1 MSLLKLRTYPDPVL
15 KRQAAPHQTFG
26 PLDQKL
32 FDDMIE
38 TMYRDDGVGLAAPQ
52 VGISK
57 RIFVCSPRM
66 TRGEEYVM
74 VNPVIEKAT
83 GAAVAAEG
91 CLSLPGISADVERAT
106 EVRLTY
112 QDRSGRLHRIEVYDF
127 FARVVQHEMD
137 HLNGKLLIDHFTGKK
152 REELLGQYEKTRT
165 AGDVSKLQD

>member
-1 MSLLKLRTYPDPVL
+1 MARLKVRTYPDPVL
-15 KRQAAPHQTFG
+15 SQQAAPHQTFG

-38 TMYRDDGVGLAAPQ
+38 TMYLDDGVGLAAPQ

-91 CLSLPGISADVERAT
+91 CLSLPGISADIKRAT
-106 EVRLTY
+106 ELQLTY
-112 QDRSGRLHRIEVYDF
+112 QDRVGQLHRIAVHDF
-127 FARVVQHEMD
+127 FARVIQHETD
-137 HLNGKLLIDHFTGKK
+137 HLNGKLIIDHFTGKK
-152 REELLGQYEKTRT
+152 REELLKQYEKAR
-165 AGDVSKLQD
+165 AARDVSKL